1 MSDQETTDNFL
12 EAWSLWDRI
21 EPPPVFFRLYY
32 NESGEPL
39 FYSMEDLPG
48 NYIEIDQPTY
58 ELQSYSVKVV
68 NGQLV
73 TIDRTRHIS
82 RLRPALNS
90 GTPCDARDVCV
101 VVLENQNHIRWKK
114 SYEN

>member
-1 MSDQETTDNFL
+1 MSDQQTTDNFL
-12 EAWSLWDRI
+12 QAWACWDRI
-21 EPPPVFFRLYY
+21 DPPPVFFRLYH

-58 ELQSYSVKVV
+58 ARQSYDVRVV
-68 NGQLV
+68 DGKLQIIERSKN
-73 TIDRTRHIS
+73 IA
-82 RLRPALNS
+82 RLRPATD
-90 GTPCDARDVCV
+90 GTPCHPNDVCIIV
-101 VVLENQNHIRWKK
+101 SNNLPNIKWKK